1 MRRIITISIIVSVF
15 AGLLF
20 AQEVTFTRALLE
32 ESSAE
37 VASLQ
42 TARAAQSQNSR
53 SGKSAKPQRRRID
66 FMADYVSPY
75 NQGGDSVVYFTG
87 NFAAH
92 HNGAVIACDSA
103 VRFNDTKWGF
113 YGDVI
118 INQDS
123 IYIYGDSA
131 KYDGDANIAEVFAPI
146 VKVVDGD
153 ALLYTYNFSFN
164 TAEKIGTYTGGG
176 VLVHDNDILE
186 SQRGYYY
193 SDTHDVICVED
204 VEIHGSNYD
213 TKSDSVIYN
222 TDTKFARFFTNSEI
236 WDVDG
241 TYLSANEGFY
251 DNALNMYKV
260 TLNGYILSEK
270 QEVWGDTLTY
280 FRSHEHVI
288 AEGNI
293 QMDDTEQ
300 KILAFGDYAEYW
312 GLEKSA
318 LLTRN
323 PVAIGY
329 DTTESDSIFIS
340 ADTMRFNTISRLA
353 EERAALR
360 KAIADSIAQADS
372 IAKARAELIRIREER
387 LAEKAKQDSLA
398 LIAQRTAE
406 FEARE
411 QALQDSLDAVE
422 LAAKEAQ
429 KAAEQEQQR
438 AAEQA
443 QQAEVAQNVTTE
455 QAEQAA
461 TTTDDNASADNKKSS
476 EKRAEKGAKKGAE
489 KDKNAT
495 KQDDADNKPLA
506 EQADTVNNAATLAQD
521 SLAVDSLATDSLRLD
536 SMAIDTAN
544 MTIKQLR
551 KYAKEQAKLEK
562 ANIKKAKAKARKLM
576 LDSIGLLRRAKAV
589 ELYKRQQQIDLKRYT
604 RDSLRRA
611 NKRAKLLAKG
621 RDVSALDSLDS
632 LASMERQRLMTDS
645 LQKDSMAKNLLAQ
658 DSMATDSLS
667 GAMTADSLAA
677 DSLATDSTQVDSL
690 YRVVKA
696 YRKVRIFRKDV
707 QAICDS
713 LVSSTTDSIIH
724 MYFEPVLW
732 NGTNQ
737 IASAQLDAYTQNQ
750 QILRAEFLENPIMV
764 SEVDTSYYNQ
774 VTGKTM
780 TAHFANNEIYRN
792 DVDGNVQT
800 IYFQREDE
808 RSAVVT
814 EFVYLEGASATFYI
828 ENRDVVA
835 ITYRNDVPLELYP
848 IALIPE
854 NQMRKLP
861 NFKWVPEL
869 RPTRENIFNRTIRPS
884 RRAESASH
892 QRPTFRI
899 VEKMDRFKERLLEQG
914 LWMDREDE
922 LKPDIVEWRDTRD

>member
-1 MRRIITISIIVSVF
+1 
-15 AGLLF
+15 
-20 AQEVTFTRALLE
+20 
-32 ESSAE
+32 
-37 VASLQ
+37 
-42 TARAAQSQNSR
+42 
-53 SGKSAKPQRRRID
+53 
-66 FMADYVSPY
+66 MADYVSPY

-103 VRFNDTKWGF
+103 VRFSDTHWGF

-131 KYDGDANIAEVFAPI
+131 KYDGVANTAEVFAPI

-193 SDTHDVICVED
+193 SDAHDIICVED
-204 VEIHGSNYD
+204 VEIHGSSYD

-251 DNALNMYKV
+251 DNTLNMYKV

-329 DTTESDSIFIS
+329 DTSQSDSVFIS

-353 EERAALR
+353 EEREALR

-372 IAKARAELIRIREER
+372 IAKARAELIRLRQER

-398 LIAQRTAE
+398 AIAQHEAE
-406 FEARE
+406 LANQELAV
-411 QALQDSLDAVE
+411 QDSIAAVN
-422 LAAKEAQ
+422 LAAEEAK
-429 KAAEQEQQR
+429 KAAEQEQHKATR
-438 AAEQA
+438 
-443 QQAEVAQNVTTE
+443 QAEHAADSDQTANIATE
-455 QAEQAA
+455 
-461 TTTDDNASADNKKSS
+461 NI
-476 EKRAEKGAKKGAE
+476 EKTQDKTERVGAE
-489 KDKNAT
+489 IH
-495 KQDDADNKPLA
+495 KQDANDQPPAEPADSA
-506 EQADTVNNAATLAQD
+506 TVRGIAD
-521 SLAVDSLATDSLRLD
+521 SLAIGSLAADSLAIDSLAADSLRLD

-551 KYAKEQAKLEK
+551 KYAKEQAKLKK
-562 ANIKKAKAKARKLM
+562 ANLKKEKLKARKIL
-576 LDSIGLLRRAKAV
+576 LDSIGQLRRAKAV
-589 ELYKRQQQIDLKRYT
+589 EQYKKLQQFELKRLT

-621 RDVSALDSLDS
+621 RDVSSLDSLDS
-632 LASMERQRLMTDS
+632 LATIERKRIMTD
-645 LQKDSMAKNLLAQ
+645 
-658 DSMATDSLS
+658 TLS
-667 GAMTADSLAA
+667 KPTADSLVQDSVATDSIPDQTA
-677 DSLATDSTQVDSL
+677 LDSLAVDSTAVDSL
-690 YRVVKA
+690 YRVIKA
-696 YRKVRIFRKDV
+696 YNRVRIFRKDA

-713 LVSSTTDSIIH
+713 LVSSSTDSIIH
-724 MYFEPVLW
+724 MYIEPVLW
-732 NGTNQ
+732 NGSNQ
-737 IASAQLDAYTQNQ
+737 IAATQLDAYTQNQ
-750 QILRAEFLENPIMV
+750 QIQRAEFLENPIMV

-780 TAHFANNEIYRN
+780 TAYFANNEIYRN

-808 RSAVVT
+808 QSAIVT

-835 ITYRNDVPLELYP
+835 ISYRNDVPLELYP
-848 IALIPE
+848 IAMIPE
-854 NQMRKLP
+854 DQMQKLP

-884 RRAESASH
+884 RRAESSSH
-892 QRPTFRI
+892 QRPTFSI
-899 VEKMDRFKERLLEQG
+899 VEKMDRYKERLLQQG

-922 LKPDIVEWRDTRD
+922 LKPDIVEWRDSRD

>member
-1 MRRIITISIIVSVF
+1 MRRIISISIIVSVF

-32 ESSAE
+32 ECDTE
-37 VASLQ
+37 VISLQ
-42 TARAAQSQNSR
+42 TARAAQ
-53 SGKSAKPQRRRID
+53 KSNREATKSTKPQRRRID
-66 FMADYVSPY
+66 FMADYVSPH
-75 NQGGDSVVYFTG
+75 NEGGDSVVYFTG

-103 VRFNDTKWGF
+103 VRFDDTRWGF

-131 KYDGDANIAEVFAPI
+131 MYDGNANLAEVFAPI

-164 TAEKIGTYTGGG
+164 TADKIGTFTGGG

-193 SDTHDVICVED
+193 ADEHDIICVEN

-213 TKSDSVIYN
+213 TKSDSVRYN
-222 TDTKFARFFTNSEI
+222 TDTKFARFFSNSEI

-241 TYLSANEGFY
+241 TYLSANEGYY
-251 DNALNMYKV
+251 DNSQDMYKV

-280 FRSHEHVI
+280 FRNQEHVI

-300 KILAFGDYAEYW
+300 MILAFGDYAEYW
-312 GLEKSA
+312 GIEKNA

-329 DTTESDSIFIS
+329 DTSQSDSVFIS
-340 ADTMRFNTISRLA
+340 ADTMRFLTISRLA
-353 EERAALR
+353 EQREALR

-372 IAKARAELIRIREER
+372 VAKARAELIRLRQER
-387 LAEKAKQDSLA
+387 LAEKAKLDSLA
-398 LIAQRTAE
+398 EIAKREAE
-406 FEARE
+406 I
-411 QALQDSLDAVE
+411 QAAE
-422 LAAKEAQ
+422 LAAQDSIAAVEA
-429 KAAEQEQQR
+429 

-443 QQAEVAQNVTTE
+443 KAAAEAQKQKAEEQKQQAEQQTQISEDNTSKKEDISKTEVKTE
-455 QAEQAA
+455 QTA
-461 TTTDDNASADNKKSS
+461 TPSDKTPS
-476 EKRAEKGAKKGAE
+476 
-489 KDKNAT
+489 KDSLSTNVST
-495 KQDDADNKPLA
+495 K
-506 EQADTVNNAATLAQD
+506 D
-521 SLAVDSLATDSLRLD
+521 SLAIDSLSVDSLATDSLKVD
-536 SMAIDTAN
+536 SMAVDTAN

-551 KYAKEQAKLEK
+551 KYAKEQAKLKKLNLKKEK
-562 ANIKKAKAKARKLM
+562 LKARKIM
-576 LDSIGLLRRAKAV
+576 LDSIGQLRRAKAV
-589 ELYKRQQQIDLKRYT
+589 EQYKKLQQIELRRLT

-621 RDVSALDSLDS
+621 RDVSQLDSLDS
-632 LASMERQRLMTDS
+632 LATIERVRIMTDTLS
-645 LQKDSMAKNLLAQ
+645 KPAVDSTAQ
-658 DSMATDSLS
+658 DSIARDSLS
-667 GAMTADSLAA
+667 DRVALDSLAA
-677 DSLATDSTQVDSL
+677 DSTAIDSL

-696 YRKVRIFRKDV
+696 YNRVRIFRKDA

-724 MYFEPVLW
+724 MYIDPVMW
-732 NGTNQ
+732 NGNNQ
-737 IASAQLDAYTQNQ
+737 IAAKQLDAYTQNQ

-780 TAHFANNEIYRN
+780 TAYFANNEIYRN

-808 RSAVVT
+808 KSAIVT

-835 ITYRNDVPLELYP
+835 ISYRNDVPLELYP

-854 NQMRKLP
+854 TQVQKLP
-861 NFKWVPEL
+861 NFKWVPEQ
-869 RPTRENIFNRTIRPS
+869 RPTRENIFQRTIRPS
-884 RRAESASH
+884 RRADNASR
-892 QRPTFRI
+892 QRPTFSI

>member
-1 MRRIITISIIVSVF
+1 MRRIISISIIVSVF

-20 AQEVTFTRALLE
+20 AQEVTHTRALLE
-32 ESSAE
+32 ESDAE
-37 VASLQ
+37 VTSLQ
-42 TARAAQSQNSR
+42 TARAAQSNTP
-53 SGKSAKPQRRRID
+53 KSKRGNTPQRRRID

-75 NQGGDSVVYFTG
+75 NRGGDSIVYFTG

-103 VRFNDTKWGF
+103 VRFSDTKWGF

-131 KYDGDANIAEVFAPI
+131 KYDGVENLAEVYAHI

-153 ALLYTYNFSFN
+153 ALLYTYNFRFN
-164 TAEKIGTYTGGG
+164 TAEKVGTFTGGG

-193 SDTHDVICVED
+193 SDSHDIICVEN

-236 WDVDG
+236 WDIDG
-241 TYLSANEGFY
+241 TYLSADEGYY
-251 DNALNMYKV
+251 DNSQNMYNV

-280 FRSHEHVI
+280 FRSDEHVI
-288 AEGNI
+288 ARGNI

-300 KILAFGDYAEYW
+300 MILAFGDYAEYW
-312 GLEKSA
+312 GIEKDA

-329 DTTESDSIFIS
+329 DTSQSDSVFIS
-340 ADTMRFNTISRLA
+340 ADTMYFNTISRLA
-353 EERAALR
+353 EQREALR

-372 IAKARAELIRIREER
+372 IAKARAELVRLRQER
-387 LAEKAKQDSLA
+387 LAEKAKLDSLA
-398 LIAQRTAE
+398 AIAQHEAE
-406 FEARE
+406 AKAAQQEIQDSIEAAKLAQQQAAEAANKQE
-411 QALQDSLDAVE
+411 QAVTKQTADTTERAEEQAKAEEKKAEATQQEPKEKAATDTLAMDSL
-422 LAAKEAQ
+422 AK
-429 KAAEQEQQR
+429 
-438 AAEQA
+438 
-443 QQAEVAQNVTTE
+443 
-455 QAEQAA
+455 
-461 TTTDDNASADNKKSS
+461 
-476 EKRAEKGAKKGAE
+476 
-489 KDKNAT
+489 
-495 KQDDADNKPLA
+495 
-506 EQADTVNNAATLAQD
+506 D
-521 SLAVDSLATDSLRLD
+521 SLAVDSLATDSLKLD

-551 KYAKEQAKLEK
+551 KYAKEQAKLKRANLKREK
-562 ANIKKAKAKARKLM
+562 LKARKIM
-576 LDSIGLLRRAKAV
+576 LDSIGKLRRAKAV
-589 ELYKRQQQIDLKRYT
+589 EQYKKFQQQELKRLT

-611 NKRAKLLAKG
+611 NKRAKLMAKG
-621 RDVSALDSLDS
+621 RDVSSLDSLDS
-632 LASMERQRLMTDS
+632 LATIERQRLMTVDS
-645 LQKDSMAKNLLAQ
+645 LSNAATDSAKQDSIATDSLTSDIAVDTLAQ
-658 DSMATDSLS
+658 DSTV
-667 GAMTADSLAA
+667 
-677 DSLATDSTQVDSL
+677 VDSL
-690 YRVVKA
+690 YRVITA
-696 YRKVRIFRKDV
+696 YNRVRIFRKDA

-713 LVSSTTDSIIH
+713 LVSSSTDSIIH
-724 MYFEPVLW
+724 MYIEPVLW
-732 NGTNQ
+732 NGNNQ
-737 IASAQLDAYTQNQ
+737 IAAAQLDAYTQNQ

-764 SEVDTSYYNQ
+764 SEVDSSYYNQ

-780 TAHFANNEIYRN
+780 TAYFSNNEIYRN

-800 IYFQREDE
+800 IYFQRQDE
-808 RSAVVT
+808 KSAIVT
-814 EFVYLEGASATFYI
+814 EFVYLEGASASFYI
-828 ENRDVVA
+828 EDRDVVA
-835 ITYRNDVPLELYP
+835 ISYRNDVPLELYP

-854 NQMRKLP
+854 NLMQKLP

-884 RRAESASH
+884 RRAEKSSR
-892 QRPTFRI
+892 QRPTFSI
-899 VEKMDRFKERLLEQG
+899 VEKMDRYKERLLQQG

-922 LKPDIVEWRDTRD
+922 LKPDIVEWRDSRD

>member
-1 MRRIITISIIVSVF
+1 MRRIISISIIVSVF

-20 AQEVTFTRALLE
+20 AQEATSTRAMLND
-32 ESSAE
+32 SNSE
-37 VASLQ
+37 VALLQ
-42 TARAAQSQNSR
+42 TARTEQTYT
-53 SGKSAKPQRRRID
+53 KSTRKATTPQRRRID
-66 FMADYVSPY
+66 FMADFVSPY
-75 NQGGDSVVYFTG
+75 NTGGDSIVYFTG

-131 KYDGDANIAEVFAPI
+131 LYDGGINLAEIFAPI
-146 VKVVDGD
+146 VKVIDGD
-153 ALLYTYNFSFN
+153 ALLYTYNFRFN

-186 SQRGYYY
+186 SQLGYYY
-193 SDTHDVICVED
+193 SDTHDIICVED

-241 TYLSANEGFY
+241 TYLSANEGYY
-251 DNALNMYKV
+251 DNTLNMYKV

-280 FRSHEHVI
+280 YRSNEHVI
-288 AEGNI
+288 AKGNI

-300 KILAFGDYAEYW
+300 MILAFGDYAEYW
-312 GLEKSA
+312 GIEKNA
-318 LLTRN
+318 LLTQN

-329 DTTESDSIFIS
+329 DTSQSDSVFIS

-353 EERAALR
+353 EQREARR
-360 KAIADSIAQADS
+360 KAIADSIAYADS
-372 IAKARAELIRIREER
+372 VAKARVELIRLRQER
-387 LAEKAKQDSLA
+387 LAEIAKQDSLA
-398 LIAQRTAE
+398 ALAKKQADIKAAQDSL
-406 FEARE
+406 
-411 QALQDSLDAVE
+411 LQDSIAQANIITEEEDQSADMVKIDSTEQVKQTLEDNAQLAEHAQDANSKQSTNE
-422 LAAKEAQ
+422 K
-429 KAAEQEQQR
+429 QEQLST
-438 AAEQA
+438 
-443 QQAEVAQNVTTE
+443 VATDATERQHDESDTITQMVTTGE
-455 QAEQAA
+455 
-461 TTTDDNASADNKKSS
+461 
-476 EKRAEKGAKKGAE
+476 R
-489 KDKNAT
+489 
-495 KQDDADNKPLA
+495 
-506 EQADTVNNAATLAQD
+506 TLNDSISNDSLKVDSLISD
-521 SLAVDSLATDSLRLD
+521 SLAVDSLKLD
-536 SMAIDTAN
+536 SMAVDTAK
-544 MTIKQLR
+544 MSIKQLR

-562 ANIKKAKAKARKLM
+562 AKIKKAKAKARKQM
-576 LDSIGLLRRAKAV
+576 LDSIGMLRRAKAV
-589 ELYKRQQQIDLKRYT
+589 EVYKRMQQQELKRLT
-604 RDSLRRA
+604 RDSIRRA
-611 NKRAKLLAKG
+611 NKRAKLMARG
-621 RDVSALDSLDS
+621 RDVSLLDSLDS
-632 LASMERQRLMTDS
+632 LATIERQRILTDTLSKPDVDSLQQDSIPTDS
-645 LQKDSMAKNLLAQ
+645 LANKIMQDTLA
-658 DSMATDSLS
+658 S
-667 GAMTADSLAA
+667 
-677 DSLATDSTQVDSL
+677 DSTEVDSL
-690 YRVVKA
+690 YRVIKA
-696 YRKVRIFRKDV
+696 YRKVRIFRKDA

-713 LVSSTTDSIIH
+713 LVSSSTDSIIH
-724 MYFEPVLW
+724 MYIDPVIW
-732 NGTNQ
+732 NGDNQ

-764 SEVDTSYYNQ
+764 SEVDSSYYNQ

-780 TAHFANNEIYRN
+780 TAYFSNNEIYRN

-808 RSAVVT
+808 KSAIVT
-814 EFVYLEGASATFYI
+814 EFVYLEGASASFYI

-854 NQMRKLP
+854 DQMQRLP

-869 RPTRENIFNRTIRPS
+869 RPTRETIFNRTIRPS
-884 RRAESASH
+884 LRIENSARP
-892 QRPTFRI
+892 RPTFSI
-899 VEKMDRFKERLLEQG
+899 VEKMDRYKERLLKQG

-922 LKPDIVEWRDTRD
+922 LKPDIVEWRDSRD

>member
-1 MRRIITISIIVSVF
+1 MRRIISISIIVSVF

-20 AQEVTFTRALLE
+20 AQEVTHTRALLE
-32 ESSAE
+32 ESDAE

-42 TARAAQSQNSR
+42 TARAAQSNTP
-53 SGKSAKPQRRRID
+53 KSKRGNTPQRRRID

-75 NQGGDSVVYFTG
+75 NQDGDSVVYFTG

-103 VRFNDTKWGF
+103 VRFNDTRWGF

-131 KYDGDANIAEVFAPI
+131 KYDGVENLAEVYAHI

-153 ALLYTYNFSFN
+153 ALLYTYNFRFN
-164 TAEKIGTYTGGG
+164 TAEKVGTFTGGG

-193 SDTHDVICVED
+193 SDSHDIICVEN

-236 WDVDG
+236 WDIDG
-241 TYLSANEGFY
+241 TYLSADEGYY
-251 DNALNMYKV
+251 DNSQNMYNV

-280 FRSHEHVI
+280 FRSDEHVI
-288 AEGNI
+288 ARSNI

-300 KILAFGDYAEYW
+300 MILAFGDYAEYW
-312 GLEKSA
+312 GLEKDA

-329 DTTESDSIFIS
+329 DTSQSDSVFIS
-340 ADTMRFNTISRLA
+340 ADTMYFNTISRLA
-353 EERAALR
+353 EQREALR

-372 IAKARAELIRIREER
+372 VAKARIELARLRQER
-387 LAEKAKQDSLA
+387 MAEKARLDSLAAIAQHEAEAKAKQEVAQDSIKEAEVAKEQTDADAQKKATEATNKQEQAFAEQTGNTTEKAEEQAKADEKKAEATQPNTPPAKTATDTLAVDSLAKDSLA
-398 LIAQRTAE
+398 L
-406 FEARE
+406 
-411 QALQDSLDAVE
+411 
-422 LAAKEAQ
+422 
-429 KAAEQEQQR
+429 
-438 AAEQA
+438 
-443 QQAEVAQNVTTE
+443 
-455 QAEQAA
+455 
-461 TTTDDNASADNKKSS
+461 
-476 EKRAEKGAKKGAE
+476 
-489 KDKNAT
+489 
-495 KQDDADNKPLA
+495 
-506 EQADTVNNAATLAQD
+506 
-521 SLAVDSLATDSLRLD
+521 DSLATDSLKID

-544 MTIKQLR
+544 MSIKQLR
-551 KYAKEQAKLEK
+551 KYAKEQAKLKKLNLKREK
-562 ANIKKAKAKARKLM
+562 LKARKIM
-576 LDSIGLLRRAKAV
+576 LDSIGQLRRAKAV
-589 ELYKRQQQIDLKRYT
+589 EQYKKFQQQELKRLT

-611 NKRAKLLAKG
+611 NKRAKLMAKG
-621 RDVSALDSLDS
+621 RDVSSLDSLDS
-632 LASMERQRLMTDS
+632 LATIERQRLMTVDS
-645 LQKDSMAKNLLAQ
+645 LSNAATDSAKQDSIATDSLTSDIAVDTLAQ
-658 DSMATDSLS
+658 DS
-667 GAMTADSLAA
+667 TA
-677 DSLATDSTQVDSL
+677 VDSL
-690 YRVVKA
+690 YRVITA
-696 YRKVRIFRKDV
+696 YNRVRIFRKDA

-713 LVSSTTDSIIH
+713 LVSSSTDSIIH
-724 MYFEPVLW
+724 MYIEPVLW
-732 NGTNQ
+732 NGNNQ
-737 IASAQLDAYTQNQ
+737 IAAAQLDAYTQNQ
-750 QILRAEFLENPIMV
+750 QIQRAEFLENPIMV
-764 SEVDTSYYNQ
+764 SEVDSSYYNQ

-780 TAHFANNEIYRN
+780 TAYFSNNEIYRN

-800 IYFQREDE
+800 IYFQRQDE
-808 RSAVVT
+808 KSAIVT
-814 EFVYLEGASATFYI
+814 EFVYLEGASASFYI

-835 ITYRNDVPLELYP
+835 ISYRNDVPLELYP

-854 NQMRKLP
+854 DLMQKLP

-884 RRAESASH
+884 RRAEKSSR
-892 QRPTFRI
+892 QRPTFSI
-899 VEKMDRFKERLLEQG
+899 VEKMDRYKERLLQQG

-922 LKPDIVEWRDTRD
+922 LKPDIVEWRDSRD

>member
-1 MRRIITISIIVSVF
+1 MRRIISISIIVSVF

-20 AQEVTFTRALLE
+20 AQEVTHTRALLE
-32 ESSAE
+32 ESDAE
-37 VASLQ
+37 VTSLQ
-42 TARAAQSQNSR
+42 TARAAQSNTP
-53 SGKSAKPQRRRID
+53 KSKRGNTPQRRRID

-75 NQGGDSVVYFTG
+75 NRGGDSIVYFTG

-103 VRFNDTKWGF
+103 VRFSDTKWGF

-131 KYDGDANIAEVFAPI
+131 KYDGVENLAEVYAHI

-153 ALLYTYNFSFN
+153 ALLYTYNFRFN
-164 TAEKIGTYTGGG
+164 TAEKVGTFTGGG

-193 SDTHDVICVED
+193 SDSHDIICVEN

-236 WDVDG
+236 WDIDG
-241 TYLSANEGFY
+241 TYLSADEGYY
-251 DNALNMYKV
+251 DNSQNMYNV

-280 FRSHEHVI
+280 FRSDEHVI
-288 AEGNI
+288 ARGNI

-300 KILAFGDYAEYW
+300 MILAFGDYAEYW
-312 GLEKSA
+312 GIEKDA

-329 DTTESDSIFIS
+329 DTSQSDSVFIS
-340 ADTMRFNTISRLA
+340 ADTMYFNTISRLA
-353 EERAALR
+353 EQREALR

-372 IAKARAELIRIREER
+372 IAKARAELVRLRQER
-387 LAEKAKQDSLA
+387 LAEKAKLDSLA
-398 LIAQRTAE
+398 AIAQHEAE
-406 FEARE
+406 AKAAQQEIQDSIEAAKLAQKQAAEAANKQE
-411 QALQDSLDAVE
+411 QAVTKQTADTTERAEEQAKAEEKKAEATQQEPKEKAATDTLAMDSL
-422 LAAKEAQ
+422 AK
-429 KAAEQEQQR
+429 
-438 AAEQA
+438 
-443 QQAEVAQNVTTE
+443 
-455 QAEQAA
+455 
-461 TTTDDNASADNKKSS
+461 
-476 EKRAEKGAKKGAE
+476 
-489 KDKNAT
+489 
-495 KQDDADNKPLA
+495 
-506 EQADTVNNAATLAQD
+506 D
-521 SLAVDSLATDSLRLD
+521 SLAVDSLATDSLKLD

-551 KYAKEQAKLEK
+551 KYAKEQAKLKRANLKREK
-562 ANIKKAKAKARKLM
+562 LKARKIM
-576 LDSIGLLRRAKAV
+576 LDSIGKLRRAKAV
-589 ELYKRQQQIDLKRYT
+589 EQYKKFQQQELKRLT

-611 NKRAKLLAKG
+611 NKRAKLMAKG
-621 RDVSALDSLDS
+621 RDVSSLDSLDS
-632 LASMERQRLMTDS
+632 LATIERQRLMTVDS
-645 LQKDSMAKNLLAQ
+645 LSNAATDSAKQDSIATDSLTSDIAVDTLAQ
-658 DSMATDSLS
+658 DSTV
-667 GAMTADSLAA
+667 
-677 DSLATDSTQVDSL
+677 VDSL
-690 YRVVKA
+690 YRVITA
-696 YRKVRIFRKDV
+696 YNRVRIFRKDA

-713 LVSSTTDSIIH
+713 LVSSSTDSIIH
-724 MYFEPVLW
+724 MYIEPVLW
-732 NGTNQ
+732 NGNNQ
-737 IASAQLDAYTQNQ
+737 IAAAQLDAYTQNQ

-764 SEVDTSYYNQ
+764 SEVDSSYYNQ

-780 TAHFANNEIYRN
+780 TAYFSNNEIYRN

-800 IYFQREDE
+800 IYFQRQDE
-808 RSAVVT
+808 KSAIVT
-814 EFVYLEGASATFYI
+814 EFVYLEGASASFYI
-828 ENRDVVA
+828 EDRDVVA
-835 ITYRNDVPLELYP
+835 ISYRNDVPLELYP

-854 NQMRKLP
+854 NLMQKLP

-884 RRAESASH
+884 RRAEKSSR
-892 QRPTFRI
+892 QRPTFSI
-899 VEKMDRFKERLLEQG
+899 VEKMDRYKERLLQQG

-922 LKPDIVEWRDTRD
+922 LKPDIVEWRDSRD

>member
-1 MRRIITISIIVSVF
+1 MRRIISISIIVSVF

-20 AQEVTFTRALLE
+20 AQESTSTRAMLN
-32 ESSAE
+32 ESNTE
-37 VASLQ
+37 VALLQ
-42 TARAAQSQNSR
+42 TARTEQTYTKNRKKTNS
-53 SGKSAKPQRRRID
+53 PQRRRID
-66 FMADYVSPY
+66 FMADFVSPY
-75 NQGGDSVVYFTG
+75 NTGDDSVVYFLG

-131 KYDGDANIAEVFAPI
+131 QYDGGINLAEIFAPI
-146 VKVVDGD
+146 VKVIDGD
-153 ALLYTYNFSFN
+153 ALLYTYNFRFN
-164 TAEKIGTYTGGG
+164 TAEKVGTYTGGG

-193 SDTHDVICVED
+193 SDTHDIICVED

-241 TYLSANEGFY
+241 TYLSANEGYY
-251 DNALNMYKV
+251 DNTLNMYKV

-280 FRSHEHVI
+280 YRSDEHVI
-288 AEGNI
+288 AQGNI

-300 KILAFGDYAEYW
+300 MILAFGDYAEYW
-312 GLEKSA
+312 GIEKNA
-318 LLTRN
+318 LLTQN

-329 DTTESDSIFIS
+329 DTSQSDSVFIS

-353 EERAALR
+353 EQREARR
-360 KAIADSIAQADS
+360 KAIADSIAYADS
-372 IAKARAELIRIREER
+372 VAKARVELIRLRQER
-387 LAEKAKQDSLA
+387 LAEIAKQDSLA
-398 LIAQRTAE
+398 ALAKQQADI
-406 FEARE
+406 EAARDSL
-411 QALQDSLDAVE
+411 LQDSIAQANIITEKEGQSAEMIDNDSTMQVKQTLEDVN
-422 LAAKEAQ
+422 AK
-429 KAAEQEQQR
+429 
-438 AAEQA
+438 
-443 QQAEVAQNVTTE
+443 
-455 QAEQAA
+455 
-461 TTTDDNASADNKKSS
+461 
-476 EKRAEKGAKKGAE
+476 
-489 KDKNAT
+489 
-495 KQDDADNKPLA
+495 LA
-506 EQADTVNNAATLAQD
+506 EQTQGTNSEQSVNEKQEQHTTVATDATERQHAESDTITQIATTEERTLNDSITTD
-521 SLAVDSLATDSLRLD
+521 SLKVDSLITDSLATDSLKLD
-536 SMAIDTAN
+536 SMAVDTAK
-544 MTIKQLR
+544 MSIKQLR

-562 ANIKKAKAKARKLM
+562 AKLKKAKAKARKQM
-576 LDSIGLLRRAKAV
+576 LDSIGMMRRAKAV
-589 ELYKRQQQIDLKRYT
+589 EVYKRMQQQELKRLT
-604 RDSLRRA
+604 RDSIRRA
-611 NKRAKLLAKG
+611 NKRAKLMEKG
-621 RDVSALDSLDS
+621 RDVSLLDSLDS
-632 LASMERQRLMTDS
+632 LASMERQRILTDTQSKPDVDSLQQDSITTDS
-645 LQKDSMAKNLLAQ
+645 LANKIMQ
-658 DSMATDSLS
+658 DSLVS
-667 GAMTADSLAA
+667 
-677 DSLATDSTQVDSL
+677 DSTEVDSL
-690 YRVVKA
+690 YRVIKA
-696 YRKVRIFRKDV
+696 YRKVRIFRRDA

-713 LVSSTTDSIIH
+713 LVSSSTDSIIH
-724 MYFEPVLW
+724 MYIDPVIW
-732 NGTNQ
+732 NGDNQ

-764 SEVDTSYYNQ
+764 SEVDSNYYNQ

-780 TAHFANNEIYRN
+780 TAYFSNNEIYRN

-808 RSAVVT
+808 KSAIVT
-814 EFVYLEGASATFYI
+814 EFVYLEGASASFYI

-854 NQMRKLP
+854 DQMQRLP

-869 RPTRENIFNRTIRPS
+869 RPTRETIFNRTIRPS
-884 RRAESASH
+884 QRIENSARP
-892 QRPTFRI
+892 RPTFSI
-899 VEKMDRFKERLLEQG
+899 VEKMDRYKERLLEQG

-922 LKPDIVEWRDTRD
+922 LKPDIVEWRDSRD

>member
-1 MRRIITISIIVSVF
+1 MRRIISISIIVSVF

-20 AQEVTFTRALLE
+20 AQEITFTRALLE
-32 ESSAE
+32 ESDAE

-42 TARAAQSQNSR
+42 MARAKHSNDLKAT
-53 SGKSAKPQRRRID
+53 KAATPQRRRID

-75 NQGGDSVVYFTG
+75 NKGGDSIVYFTG

-103 VRFNDTKWGF
+103 VRYNDTKWGF
-113 YGDVI
+113 FGDVI

-131 KYDGDANIAEVFAPI
+131 KYDGGANLAEIFAPI

-164 TAEKIGTYTGGG
+164 TAEKIGIYTGGG

-193 SDTHDVICVED
+193 SDSHDIVCVEN
-204 VEIHGSNYD
+204 VEIHGSAYD
-213 TKSDSVIYN
+213 TKSDSVRYN
-222 TDTKFARFFTNSEI
+222 TDTKFAHFFTGSEI
-236 WDVDG
+236 WDTDG
-241 TYLSANEGFY
+241 AYLSADQGFY
-251 DNALNMYKV
+251 DNSQNMYKV
-260 TLNGYILSEK
+260 TLNGYILTDK

-280 FRSHEHVI
+280 YRGKEMVI
-288 AEGNI
+288 ARGNI

-312 GLEKSA
+312 GQEKNI
-318 LLTRN
+318 LLTQN

-329 DTTESDSIFIS
+329 DTSESDSLFIS

-353 EERAALR
+353 EQREALR

-372 IAKARAELIRIREER
+372 VAKARTEMLRIRQER

-398 LIAQRTAE
+398 AIAQKEAE
-406 FEARE
+406 LLAQELAV
-411 QALQDSLDAVE
+411 QDSIAAVE
-422 LAAKEAQ
+422 ETKRRIEEEKQKALEAKEKESQAVTEAVETTTEAKEEINTSKERGGNNR
-429 KAAEQEQQR
+429 KAEKNT
-438 AAEQA
+438 
-443 QQAEVAQNVTTE
+443 QAE
-455 QAEQAA
+455 
-461 TTTDDNASADNKKSS
+461 
-476 EKRAEKGAKKGAE
+476 
-489 KDKNAT
+489 KNAT
-495 KQDDADNKPLA
+495 AEKRTTDKPV
-506 EQADTVNNAATLAQD
+506 ADT
-521 SLAVDSLATDSLRLD
+521 LAVDSLATDSLATDSLKLD
-536 SMAIDTAN
+536 SMAIDSAN

-551 KYAKEQAKLEK
+551 KYAKEQAKREK
-562 ANIKKAKAKARKLM
+562 AMKLKAKAIARKQM
-576 LDSIGLLRRAKAV
+576 LDSIGLLRRAKAA
-589 ELYKRQQQIDLKRYT
+589 ELYKKMKQQELKRLT

-611 NKRAKLLAKG
+611 NKRQKLMAKG

-632 LASMERQRLMTDS
+632 LATLDKLRLTTDTLTKS
-645 LQKDSMAKNLLAQ
+645 VIDSVSQDTTAKNVPAEKIV
-658 DSMATDSLS
+658 S
-667 GAMTADSLAA
+667 
-677 DSLATDSTQVDSL
+677 DSLATDSTAIDSL

-696 YRKVRIFRKDV
+696 YRNVRIFRSDAQV
-707 QAICDS
+707 ICDS
-713 LVSSTTDSIIH
+713 LVSSSTDSIIH
-724 MYFEPVLW
+724 MYMNPVIW
-732 NGTNQ
+732 NGNNQ
-737 IASAQLDAYTQNQ
+737 IAAAQLDAYTQNQ

-764 SEVDTSYYNQ
+764 SEVDPNYYNQ

-780 TAHFANNEIYRN
+780 TAYFRNNEIYRN

-808 RSAVVT
+808 RSAIVT
-814 EFVYLEGASATFYI
+814 EFVYLEGASASFYI
-828 ENRDVVA
+828 ENQDVVA
-835 ITYRNDVPLELYP
+835 ISYRNDVPLELYP

-854 NQMRKLP
+854 NLVQRLP

-884 RRAESASH
+884 QRENRAAR
-892 QRPTFRI
+892 QRPTFSI
-899 VEKMDRFKERLLEQG
+899 VEKMDRYKERLLDQG

-922 LKPDIVEWRDTRD
+922 LKPDIVEWRDSRD

>member
-1 MRRIITISIIVSVF
+1 MRRIISISIIVSVF

-20 AQEVTFTRALLE
+20 AQEVTHTRALLE
-32 ESSAE
+32 ESDAE
-37 VASLQ
+37 VTSLQ
-42 TARAAQSQNSR
+42 TARAAQSNTP
-53 SGKSAKPQRRRID
+53 KSKRGNTPQRRRID

-75 NQGGDSVVYFTG
+75 NRGGDSIVYFTG

-103 VRFNDTKWGF
+103 VRFSDTKWGF

-131 KYDGDANIAEVFAPI
+131 KYDGVENLAEVYAHI

-153 ALLYTYNFSFN
+153 ALLYTYNFRFN
-164 TAEKIGTYTGGG
+164 TAEKVGTFTGGG

-193 SDTHDVICVED
+193 SDSHDIICVEN

-236 WDVDG
+236 WDIDG
-241 TYLSANEGFY
+241 TYLSADEGYY
-251 DNALNMYKV
+251 DNSQNMYNV

-280 FRSHEHVI
+280 FRSDEHVI
-288 AEGNI
+288 ARGNI

-300 KILAFGDYAEYW
+300 MILAFGDYAEYW
-312 GLEKSA
+312 GIEKDA

-329 DTTESDSIFIS
+329 DTSQSDSVFIS
-340 ADTMRFNTISRLA
+340 ADTMYFNTISRLA
-353 EERAALR
+353 EQREALR

-372 IAKARAELIRIREER
+372 IAKARAELVRLRQER
-387 LAEKAKQDSLA
+387 LAEKAKLDSLA
-398 LIAQRTAE
+398 AIAQHEAE
-406 FEARE
+406 AKAAQQEIQDSIEAAKLAQKQAAEAANKQE
-411 QALQDSLDAVE
+411 QAVTKQTADTTERAEEQAKAEEKKAEATQQEPKEKVATDTLAMDSL
-422 LAAKEAQ
+422 AK
-429 KAAEQEQQR
+429 
-438 AAEQA
+438 
-443 QQAEVAQNVTTE
+443 
-455 QAEQAA
+455 
-461 TTTDDNASADNKKSS
+461 
-476 EKRAEKGAKKGAE
+476 
-489 KDKNAT
+489 
-495 KQDDADNKPLA
+495 
-506 EQADTVNNAATLAQD
+506 D

-551 KYAKEQAKLEK
+551 KYAKEQAKLKRANLKREK
-562 ANIKKAKAKARKLM
+562 LKARKIM
-576 LDSIGLLRRAKAV
+576 LDSIGKLRRAKAV
-589 ELYKRQQQIDLKRYT
+589 EQYKKFQQQELKRLT

-611 NKRAKLLAKG
+611 NKRAKLMAKG
-621 RDVSALDSLDS
+621 RDVSSLDSLDS
-632 LASMERQRLMTDS
+632 LATIERQRLMTVDS
-645 LQKDSMAKNLLAQ
+645 LSNAATDSAKQDSIATDSLTSDIAVDTLAQ
-658 DSMATDSLS
+658 DSTV
-667 GAMTADSLAA
+667 
-677 DSLATDSTQVDSL
+677 VDSL
-690 YRVVKA
+690 YRVITA
-696 YRKVRIFRKDV
+696 YNRVRIFRKDA

-713 LVSSTTDSIIH
+713 LVSSSTDSIIH
-724 MYFEPVLW
+724 MYIEPVLW
-732 NGTNQ
+732 NGNNQ
-737 IASAQLDAYTQNQ
+737 IAAAQLDAYTQNQ

-764 SEVDTSYYNQ
+764 SEVDSSYYNQ

-780 TAHFANNEIYRN
+780 TAYFSNNEIYRN

-800 IYFQREDE
+800 IYFQRKDE
-808 RSAVVT
+808 KSAIVT
-814 EFVYLEGASATFYI
+814 EFVYLEGASASFYI
-828 ENRDVVA
+828 EDRDVVA
-835 ITYRNDVPLELYP
+835 ISYRNDVPLELYP

-854 NQMRKLP
+854 NLMQKLP

-884 RRAESASH
+884 RRAEKSSR
-892 QRPTFRI
+892 QRPTFSI
-899 VEKMDRFKERLLEQG
+899 VEKMDRYKERLLQQG

-922 LKPDIVEWRDTRD
+922 LKPDIVEWRDSRD